1 MGAKWLRGELGLA
14 LVFAVV
20 GALWIFKGARMQL
33 WDGFAPDTGFL
44 PLVYGVLLAVLSA
57 IVVGQVLLSPA
68 PPSESSRKP
77 LTVAAALA
85 VAVAALPY
93 AGFALSVFLLLLF
106 LYAVVERLPWLSSTL
121 ASAGTTAVLYLIFKT
136 WLRVPLPTLFQ

>member
-20 GALWIFKGARMQL
+20 GALWIFKGARMAL

-57 IVVGQVLLSPA
+57 VVVVQVLLSPA
-68 PPSESSRKP
+68 PPSESARKP

-106 LYAVVERLPWLSSTL
+106 LYAAVERLPWLASTL
-121 ASAGTTAVLYLIFKT
+121 ASAGTTAALYLIFKT